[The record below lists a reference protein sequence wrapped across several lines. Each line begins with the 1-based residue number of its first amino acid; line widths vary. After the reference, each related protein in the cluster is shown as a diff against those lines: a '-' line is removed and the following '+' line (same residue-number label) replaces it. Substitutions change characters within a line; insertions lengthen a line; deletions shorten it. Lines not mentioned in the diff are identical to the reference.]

1 MQGGSIIKKYIYFTC
16 VVAVTEFEIWVSW
29 PWKTFFTPVLGFEM
43 ALGKTGCRTQS
54 RKECTLRGVY
64 SILLSGS
71 VSYGESVIS
80 PRINLHQAPSPGG
93 GAILPSNI
101 LWILSLP
108 TCYNNKLQ
116 QCNGTVKPRVR
127 EREGKV

>member
-1 MQGGSIIKKYIYFTC
+1 M
-16 VVAVTEFEIWVSW
+16 
-29 PWKTFFTPVLGFEM
+29 
-43 ALGKTGCRTQS
+43 
-54 RKECTLRGVY
+54 
-64 SILLSGS
+64 LLSGS

-116 QCNGTVKPRVR
+116 QCNGTVKPRKKER
-127 EREGKV
+127 ERENVGKVTKIFCCN